1 MKLTDKMAYVR
12 GMIDGMDLDLTSTK
26 EGRVLGQL
34 LELMQT
40 MTDTVTDLQ
49 DQVDELSEMTDLL
62 DQDLGDVE
70 NILYDDMDMDVYDN
84 DNSVTPR
91 IEDTTEDI
99 YETVCPKCEHVLP
112 VDEATLDAGEMKCPY
127 CGELLEFDYSDLEPS
142 EDAGPAE
149 DET

>member
-99 YETVCPKCEHVLP
+99 YETVCPKCEHVLT

>member
-99 YETVCPKCEHVLP
+99 YETVCPKCEHVLT
-112 VDEATLDAGEMKCPY
+112 VDEATLDAGEMTCPY